1 MQKRNLFPTV
11 RAGPRTAVF
20 LCQNCSGVH
29 CGIMCSL
36 DPNVNFIAVFVCVCV
51 CVCGG
56 VCIFAGF
63 PPGNVWQAGEFSIMI
78 FFSES

>member
-51 CVCGG
+51 CVC
-56 VCIFAGF
+56 VEVFAYLQGSHQAMF
-63 PPGNVWQAGEFSIMI
+63 GKLGNFR
-78 FFSES
+78 